1 MSRRPD
7 HADSLCCRAV
17 VSYDGTD
24 FAGFQRQTN
33 GTPTIQGALEDA
45 LQRVTGQTVAVKGAG
60 RTDAGVHASGQVIGF
75 EAGWR
80 HSVQDLWRALNA
92 NLPDTIVL
100 QSLEQAQRGFH
111 PRYDA
116 ESREYEY
123 TLYISPV
130 RQPLLN
136 KYAWHVPVHGPLDLK
151 AMQRAA
157 ALLIGEHDFA
167 TFGQPTQGEITIREV
182 LRSEFAVIL
191 GSQPNVQVIRYTI
204 AANAFLYRMVRRI
217 VGALCRVGSGD
228 LTVEA
233 FETAFRAADGTWPSP
248 AAPAHGLCLVQVK
261 Y

>member
-1 MSRRPD
+1 
-7 HADSLCCRAV
+7 V
-17 VSYDGTD
+17 VAYDGTGY
-24 FAGFQRQTN
+24 AGFQRQPN
-33 GTPTIQGALEDA
+33 GITIQGVLEDA
-45 LQRVTGQTVAVKGAG
+45 ILRVTGQTVTVKGAG

-75 EAGWR
+75 EVTWR
-80 HSVQDLWRALNA
+80 HSPYDLWRAINA
-92 NLPDTIVL
+92 NLPETIAL

-116 ESREYEY
+116 VSREYEY
-123 TLYISPV
+123 TLYCSPV

-136 KYAWHVPVHGPLDLK
+136 KYAWHVPVSDPLDLK

-157 ALLIGEHDFA
+157 DRLIGEHDFA
-167 TFGQPTQGEITIREV
+167 TFGQPTHGEITIREV
-182 LRSEFAVIL
+182 IRSEFAVIL

-217 VGALCRVGSGD
+217 VGALCRVGSGE

-233 FETAFRAADGTWPSP
+233 FEAAFWAADGTWPSM
-248 AAPAHGLCLVQVK
+248 AVPAHGLCLVEVK